1 MIQSYLKT
9 GMVFYD
15 DQNKQHFRRDCC
27 KETFIQYTDNEH
39 FPAFQIFLED
49 EIDFATDPVFE
60 LYDLEDN
67 LIGAF
72 TNINFDRDETYLHDG
87 IYTYIHNFLTNSLG
101 VDTNLIYPAGHDFVT
116 NYYIK
121 VTFTLTDT
129 SIVSY
134 YSEAFRI
141 CNVCVT
147 GDTLRDYILLANG
160 INGLDVYR
168 IHEDGFLHIDND
180 NQGGEAQ
187 NTWKDDNFIYLAN
200 GTNGL
205 ETYSI
210 DANGVL
216 THIDND
222 DQGGAANGVYG
233 DGDFIYVAN
242 DINGIEVYSVDVT
255 GHLTHVDND
264 DQGGTAEDVW
274 CDGNFIYLANGARG
288 IEVYS
293 VDGAGT
299 LTHEDNDFIAGTG
312 EGVWGDGDFIYLANG
327 TNGLEVYTV
336 DGAGALTHVDNDDQG
351 GVAYAV
357 WGDGT
362 YIYLA
367 NDTRGIES
375 YTVDGAGTLTHVD
388 DLVTDGRNVWSD
400 GTYVYLA
407 NGNRGVESYSVSAL
421 GVLTHIDHYARG
433 DTAYDVWGDGT
444 FLYVANGTTG
454 LQVFSVAGGVFVLLS
469 TYDIGG
475 TAYGVFGNG
484 TYIYLANGARG
495 LEVFTVNEAGILT
508 HRDNDD
514 QGGTAYAVW
523 AAGANVFLANG
534 LNGIESY
541 IISGGVLTHED
552 NVALAPN
559 PVYDI
564 HGYAADPK
572 IYVANGVNGAVWYDY
587 ITATGILNYRGVYNT
602 PGTEARGIFAESTG
616 TFVYV
621 GFDTSGLYL
630 LTWNLLN
637 RDSDDQGGNAYGVWN
652 DGTYTYLANRSRGIE
667 TYTEAADAL
676 THRDNDQQV
685 ENALSVFGRDG
696 YIYLA
701 DGTNGIKAYENESG
715 DFYYMDDDFIAG
727 TGEGVFVADVLVRDC
742 DVGHILLSWW
752 ADCDWDDIIYQFGFR
767 NYLYLDA
774 VLNNPS
780 EEIEINQNDRLG
792 EMLPSDVIIKKK
804 YKLAERIPEY
814 LWNALIRLPAYGS
827 EMPNFHAWI
836 TLPDGSS
843 CSMSEVNIS
852 GEWDTVNC
860 MNTFTIEFVD
870 NDEYPV
876 VATNCCDDEDVSEV
890 YFEDVS
896 ESI

>member
-15 DQNKQHFRRDCC
+15 SEDKQHFRKDCC
-27 KETFIQYTDNEH
+27 QAPFVQYTDNEH

-72 TNINFDRDETYLHDG
+72 TNVNFDRDETYLHDG

-101 VDTNLIYPAGHDFVT
+101 DDTDLTYPVGHDFVT

-121 VTFTLTDT
+121 VTFTLTDAST
-129 SIVSY
+129 VSY

-141 CNVCVT
+141 CNVCVN
-147 GDTLRDYILLANG
+147 GETLRGHILLANG
-160 INGLDVYR
+160 TNGLDVYR

-187 NTWKDDNFIYLAN
+187 NTWEDDNFIYLAN
-200 GTNGL
+200 GSNGL
-205 ETYSI
+205 ETYEISLYGI
-210 DANGVL
+210 L

-222 DQGGAANGVYG
+222 DQGGSANGVYG

-264 DQGGTAEDVW
+264 DQGGTGEDVW

-293 VDGAGT
+293 VDAVGT
-299 LTHEDNDFIAGTG
+299 LTHVDNDFIAGTG

-336 DGAGALTHVDNDDQG
+336 SALGILTHVDNDDQG

-388 DLVTDGRNVWSD
+388 DLVTDGQKVWGD
-400 GTYVYLA
+400 GDYVYLA
-407 NGNRGVESYSVSAL
+407 SGNRGVESYTVGAL
-421 GVLTHIDHYARG
+421 GVLTHVDHYAKG
-433 DTAYDVWGDGT
+433 NTAYDVWGDGT

-454 LQVFSVAGGVFVLLS
+454 LQVFSVVGGVFILLS

-475 TAYGVFGNG
+475 TAYGVWGDG

-495 LEVFTVNEAGILT
+495 LEVFTVNDAGVLT

-514 QGGTAYAVW
+514 QGGTAYGVW
-523 AAGANVFLANG
+523 GDSGYIFLANG
-534 LNGIESY
+534 THGLEVYS
-541 IISGGVLTHED
+541 ISGGILTHVD
-552 NVALAPN
+552 N
-559 PVYDI
+559 
-564 HGYAADPK
+564 
-572 IYVANGVNGAVWYDY
+572 
-587 ITATGILNYRGVYNT
+587 
-602 PGTEARGIFAESTG
+602 
-616 TFVYV
+616 
-621 GFDTSGLYL
+621 
-630 LTWNLLN
+630 
-637 RDSDDQGGNAYGVWN
+637 DDQGGIAYDLVSTAFGGGAKIWLANGVHGVERYTYDFAGALTWDSN
-652 DGTYTYLANRSRGIE
+652 YAPGGGEDARGVSYSGAYIFVAFYTAGIYSLSEGLGLAYQDDDDQGGEAFGTWTDGTYIYLANGSRGLE
-667 TYTEAADAL
+667 TYTIAVPATF

-685 ENALSVFGRDG
+685 ENALSVFGDG
-696 YIYLA
+696 TYVYLA

-727 TGEGVFVADVLVRDC
+727 TGEGVFVAELAERDC
-742 DVGHILLSWW
+742 DIGHILLSWW
-752 ADCDWDDIIYQFGFR
+752 SDCDWDDIIYQFGFR

-774 VLNNPS
+774 SLNNPS

-792 EMLPSDVIIKKK
+792 EMFPSDVIIKKK

-890 YFEDVS
+890 
-896 ESI
+896 